1 MPDPTD
7 PNATS
12 PNLPPPPPPGGKGPS
27 DEDIDAILNDIEKLT
42 GKPLP
47 PGAASGAGALPEPT
61 PEELAALLG
70 EAGII
75 EEPAEP
81 DGAAGAAKPPLP
93 PPPPGSAPMELPA
106 FDGGREE
113 KVGTQIDLL
122 YDVALNVKIE
132 LGRSRMSVEDIL
144 KLGKGSV
151 VELDKLAGDPLD
163 VFMNERLVAR
173 GEVLILND
181 NFCIRITEIVAPKE
195 RGAR

>member
-1 MPDPTD
+1 MPDLTD
-7 PNATS
+7 PNATN
-12 PNLPPPPPPGGKGPS
+12 PNLPPPPGGKGPS
-27 DEDIDAILNDIEKLT
+27 DADIDAILSDIEKLT

-47 PGAASGAGALPEPT
+47 PGAAGGAGALPEPT

-70 EAGII
+70 DAGITPEPEAGP
-75 EEPAEP
+75 EPTEAAE
-81 DGAAGAAKPPLP
+81 AALP
-93 PPPPGSAPMELPA
+93 PPPPGSSPMELPA
-106 FDGGREE
+106 FDAGREE
-113 KVGTQIDLL
+113 KGGTQIDLL

-151 VELDKLAGDPLD
+151 IELDKLAGDPLD
-163 VFMNERLVAR
+163 VFMNDRLVAR

-195 RGAR
+195 RGVR